1 MVADSDHPHHGPR
14 VEDDILIR
22 GRGQFAD
29 DVEKQGVA
37 HAVFVRSP
45 HAHARI
51 VSISLDEALKAPGVL
66 GVLTA
71 ADLEG
76 MGTVTRHPPVPGR
89 GGSKTA
95 FSHRPCLAA
104 DRVMHVGEAVA
115 VVIADSFSQALD
127 AAERVVVEYEELPA
141 LVDAQDAL
149 KPEAPRLFDEVPGNL
164 ALDYPG
170 PVDDPANVAAVD
182 EIIKSA
188 AHVARVTVVQQR
200 VVMAPMETRGATAH
214 YDTKAER
221 YTLRVCS
228 QGAGP
233 MRDMVAAIMGID
245 KGKLRVLTGD
255 VGGAFGLKSGAY
267 PEYPVLLVAARKYG
281 RRVHWMASRS
291 EAFNSDNQGRDN
303 VTVGELA
310 LDADGKFLALR
321 ARQIQNLGAYVAS
334 AGITLATMNFARCFP
349 AMYDIAKIDVGVQC
363 VYTNTIPTG
372 PYRGAGRPEAN
383 YLIERLVD
391 EAARVSGIDR
401 IELRRRNLIPPSA
414 IPYKTAVGTT
424 FDSGEFP
431 QVFEKAL
438 ALAQIETFADR
449 RAQSEANGR
458 LRGLGISCFLE
469 HSGGIPNEGAW
480 LTFPGNGTVVVSL
493 NVGNT
498 GQGHATVYPR
508 LVADKLGLDPKLV
521 KHRQGDSDFGIK
533 GFPSVASRS
542 TITAGT
548 AVMVEVEAMLEKGRA
563 LAANV
568 LEADEKD
575 IAYRR
580 GQFEVVG
587 TDRAISLF
595 ELAAK
600 AAELKEKGEIAESL
614 DTMRDVDT
622 PQTYPN
628 GCHIAEVEVEPET
641 GEVAVVG
648 YYAVDDCGN
657 VLDHT
662 LVHGQVHGGLAQGLG
677 QALFEQAVYDRES
690 GQLVTGSFMDYAMPR
705 AKDMPELLRDDTH
718 PVPATTNPLG
728 VKGAGEAGTTA
739 SIAAILN
746 AIADA
751 VPAAAQMDMPATLE
765 KVWRACQGIE
775 IPGRADLESEPQE
788 TEPQETEQQETEQQ
802 D

>member
-1 MVADSDHPHHGPR
+1 MAADSDHPSHGPR
-14 VEDDILIR
+14 VEDDALVR
-22 GRGQFAD
+22 GRGHFVD

-51 VSISLDEALKAPGVL
+51 VGISLDEALKAPGVL

-76 MGTVTRHPPVPGR
+76 IGSVTRHPPIGGR
-89 GGSKTA
+89 GGAKIA
-95 FSHRPCLAA
+95 FSHRPCLAEGK
-104 DRVMHVGEAVA
+104 VMHVGEAVA
-115 VVIADSFSQALD
+115 MVVADSLPQALD
-127 AAERVVVEYEELPA
+127 AAELVAVEYEELPA
-141 LVDAQDAL
+141 LVDAREAL
-149 KPEAPRLFDEVPGNL
+149 KSEAPRLFDDIPGNL

-182 EIIKSA
+182 EIIRSA

-200 VVMAPMETRGATAH
+200 MVMAPMETRGGTGSFDARSG
-214 YDTKAER
+214 R

-245 KGKLRVLTGD
+245 KQMLRVVTED

-267 PEYPVLLVAARKYG
+267 PEYPVLLAAAKKYG
-281 RRVHWMASRS
+281 RKVHWMASRS

-303 VTVGELA
+303 VTIGELA

-334 AGITLATMNFARCFP
+334 AGIQLATNNFARCFP
-349 AMYDIAKIDVGVQC
+349 AMYDIPKIDIGVQC

-391 EAARVSGIDR
+391 EAARVTGIDR
-401 IELRRRNLIPPSA
+401 IALRKRNLIPPSA
-414 IPYKTAVGTT
+414 IPYKTAMGAT
-424 FDSGEFP
+424 FDSGAFP
-431 QVFEKAL
+431 EIFDKAL
-438 ALAQIETFADR
+438 ALAQIERFADR
-449 RAQSEANGR
+449 RRESEANGK
-458 LRGLGISCFLE
+458 LRGIGISCFLE
-469 HSGGIPNEGAW
+469 HSGGVPNEGAW
-480 LTFPGNGTVVVSL
+480 LTFPGNGTVVVNM

-498 GQGHATVYPR
+498 GQGHATIYPR
-508 LVADKLGLDPKLV
+508 LVADKLAIDPALV
-521 KHRQGDSDFGIK
+521 KHRQGDSDLEIK
-533 GFPSVASRS
+533 GWPSVASRS

-548 AVMVEVEAMLEKGRA
+548 AVVRTVEAMLEKGKM
-563 LAANV
+563 LAAQI

-587 TDRAISLF
+587 TDRAIGLF
-595 ELAAK
+595 DLAAK
-600 AAELKEKGEIAESL
+600 AAEMKDKGEIAESL
-614 DTMRDVDT
+614 DTRRDVDT
-622 PQTYPN
+622 PQTFPN
-628 GCHIAEVEVEPET
+628 GCHIAEVEIEPET

-648 YYAVDDCGN
+648 YYAVDDCGT

-662 LVHGQVHGGLAQGLG
+662 LAHGQVHGGIAQGLG
-677 QALFEQAVYDRES
+677 QVLLEHAVYDAAS

-705 AKDMPELLRDDTH
+705 ANNMPSLLRDDSH

-728 VKGAGEAGTTA
+728 VKGVGEAGTTA
-739 SIAAILN
+739 SLAAIMN

-751 VPAAAQMDMPATLE
+751 LPAAAQMDMPATME
-765 KVWRACQGIE
+765 KIWRVCQAANVQTGLPARE
-775 IPGRADLESEPQE
+775 ASD
-788 TEPQETEQQETEQQ
+788 
-802 D
+802 

>member
-1 MVADSDHPHHGPR
+1 MAADSDHPSHGPR
-14 VEDDILIR
+14 VEDDALVR
-22 GRGQFAD
+22 GRGHFVD

-51 VSISLDEALKAPGVL
+51 VGISLDEALKAPGVL

-76 MGTVTRHPPVPGR
+76 IGSVTRHPPIGGR
-89 GGSKTA
+89 GGAKIA
-95 FSHRPCLAA
+95 FSHRPCLA
-104 DRVMHVGEAVA
+104 DGKVMHVGEAVA
-115 VVIADSFSQALD
+115 MVVADSLPQALD
-127 AAERVVVEYEELPA
+127 AAELVAVEYEELPA
-141 LVDAQDAL
+141 LVDAREAL
-149 KPEAPRLFDEVPGNL
+149 KSEAPRLFDDIPGNL

-182 EIIKSA
+182 EIIRSA

-200 VVMAPMETRGATAH
+200 MVMAPMETRGGTGSFDARSG
-214 YDTKAER
+214 R

-245 KGKLRVLTGD
+245 KQMLRVVTED

-267 PEYPVLLVAARKYG
+267 PEYPVLLAAAKKYG
-281 RRVHWMASRS
+281 RKVHWMASRS

-303 VTVGELA
+303 VTIGELA

-334 AGITLATMNFARCFP
+334 AGIQLATNNFARCFP
-349 AMYDIAKIDVGVQC
+349 AMYDIPKIDIGVQC

-391 EAARVSGIDR
+391 EAARVTGIDR
-401 IELRRRNLIPPSA
+401 IALRKRNLIPPSA
-414 IPYKTAVGTT
+414 IPYKTAMGAT
-424 FDSGEFP
+424 FDSGAFP
-431 QVFEKAL
+431 EIFDKAL
-438 ALAQIETFADR
+438 ALAQIERFADR
-449 RAQSEANGR
+449 RRESEANGK
-458 LRGLGISCFLE
+458 LRGIGISCFLE
-469 HSGGIPNEGAW
+469 HSGGVPNEGAW
-480 LTFPGNGTVVVSL
+480 LTFPGNGTVVVNM

-498 GQGHATVYPR
+498 GQGHATIYPR
-508 LVADKLGLDPKLV
+508 LVADKLAIDPALV
-521 KHRQGDSDFGIK
+521 KHRQGDSDLEIK
-533 GFPSVASRS
+533 GWPSVASRS

-548 AVMVEVEAMLEKGRA
+548 AVVRTVEAMLEKGKM
-563 LAANV
+563 LAAQI

-587 TDRAISLF
+587 TDRAIGLF
-595 ELAAK
+595 DLAAK
-600 AAELKEKGEIAESL
+600 AAEMKDKGEIAESL
-614 DTMRDVDT
+614 DTRRDVDT
-622 PQTYPN
+622 PQTFPN
-628 GCHIAEVEVEPET
+628 GCHIAEVEIEPET

-648 YYAVDDCGN
+648 YYAVDDCGT

-662 LVHGQVHGGLAQGLG
+662 LAHGQVHGGIAQGLG
-677 QALFEQAVYDRES
+677 QVLLEHAVYDAAS

-705 AKDMPELLRDDTH
+705 ANNMPSLLRDDSH

-728 VKGAGEAGTTA
+728 VKGVGEAGTTA
-739 SIAAILN
+739 SLAAIMN

-751 VPAAAQMDMPATLE
+751 LPAAAQMDMPATME
-765 KVWRACQGIE
+765 KIWRVCQAANVQTGLPARE
-775 IPGRADLESEPQE
+775 ASD
-788 TEPQETEQQETEQQ
+788 
-802 D
+802 

>member
-1 MVADSDHPHHGPR
+1 MAADSDHPSHGPR
-14 VEDDILIR
+14 VEDDALVR
-22 GRGQFAD
+22 GRGHFVD

-51 VSISLDEALKAPGVL
+51 VGISLDEALKAPGVL

-76 MGTVTRHPPVPGR
+76 IGSVTRHPPIGGR
-89 GGSKTA
+89 GGAKIA
-95 FSHRPCLAA
+95 FSHRPCLA
-104 DRVMHVGEAVA
+104 DGKVMHVGEAVA
-115 VVIADSFSQALD
+115 MVVADSLPQALD
-127 AAERVVVEYEELPA
+127 AAELVAVEYEELPA
-141 LVDAQDAL
+141 LVDAREAL
-149 KPEAPRLFDEVPGNL
+149 KSEAPRLFDDIPGNL

-182 EIIKSA
+182 EIIRSA

-200 VVMAPMETRGATAH
+200 MVMAPMETRGGTGSFDARSG
-214 YDTKAER
+214 R

-245 KGKLRVLTGD
+245 KQMLRVVTED

-267 PEYPVLLVAARKYG
+267 PEYPVLLAAAKKYG
-281 RRVHWMASRS
+281 RKVHWMASRS

-303 VTVGELA
+303 VTIGELA

-334 AGITLATMNFARCFP
+334 AGIQLATNNFARCFP
-349 AMYDIAKIDVGVQC
+349 AMYDIPKIDIGVQC

-391 EAARVSGIDR
+391 EAARVTGIDR
-401 IELRRRNLIPPSA
+401 IALRKRNLIPPSA
-414 IPYKTAVGTT
+414 IPYKTAMGAT
-424 FDSGEFP
+424 FDSGAFP
-431 QVFEKAL
+431 EIFDKAL
-438 ALAQIETFADR
+438 ALAQIERFADR
-449 RAQSEANGR
+449 RRESEANGK
-458 LRGLGISCFLE
+458 LRGIGISCFLE
-469 HSGGIPNEGAW
+469 HSGGVPNEGAW
-480 LTFPGNGTVVVSL
+480 LTFPGNGTVVVNM

-498 GQGHATVYPR
+498 GQGHATIYPR
-508 LVADKLGLDPKLV
+508 LVADKLAIDPALV
-521 KHRQGDSDFGIK
+521 KHRQGDSDLEIK
-533 GFPSVASRS
+533 GWPSVASRS

-548 AVMVEVEAMLEKGRA
+548 AVVRTVEAMLEKGKM
-563 LAANV
+563 LAAQI

-587 TDRAISLF
+587 TDRAIGLF
-595 ELAAK
+595 DLAVK
-600 AAELKEKGEIAESL
+600 AAEMKDKGEIAESL
-614 DTMRDVDT
+614 DTRRDVDT
-622 PQTYPN
+622 PQTFPN
-628 GCHIAEVEVEPET
+628 GCHIAEVEIEPET

-648 YYAVDDCGN
+648 YYAVDDCGT

-662 LVHGQVHGGLAQGLG
+662 LAHGQVHGGIAQGLG
-677 QALFEQAVYDRES
+677 QVLLEHAVYDAAN

-705 AKDMPELLRDDTH
+705 ANNMPSLLRDDSH

-728 VKGAGEAGTTA
+728 VKGVGEAGTTA
-739 SIAAILN
+739 SLAAIMN

-751 VPAAAQMDMPATLE
+751 LPAAAQMDMPATME
-765 KVWRACQGIE
+765 KIWRVCQAANVQTGLPARE
-775 IPGRADLESEPQE
+775 ASD
-788 TEPQETEQQETEQQ
+788 
-802 D
+802 

>member
-1 MVADSDHPHHGPR
+1 MAADSDHPSHGPR
-14 VEDDILIR
+14 VEDDALVR
-22 GRGQFAD
+22 GRGHFVD

-51 VSISLDEALKAPGVL
+51 VGISLDEALKAPGVL

-76 MGTVTRHPPVPGR
+76 IGSVTRHPPIGGR
-89 GGSKTA
+89 GGAKIA
-95 FSHRPCLAA
+95 FSHRPCLA
-104 DRVMHVGEAVA
+104 DGKVMHVGEAVA
-115 VVIADSFSQALD
+115 MVVADSLPQALD
-127 AAERVVVEYEELPA
+127 AAELVAVEYEELPA
-141 LVDAQDAL
+141 LVDAREAL
-149 KPEAPRLFDEVPGNL
+149 KSEAPRLFDDIPGNL

-182 EIIKSA
+182 EIIRSA

-200 VVMAPMETRGATAH
+200 MVMAPMETRGGTGSFDARSG
-214 YDTKAER
+214 R

-245 KGKLRVLTGD
+245 KQMLRVVTED

-267 PEYPVLLVAARKYG
+267 PEYPVLLAAAKKYG
-281 RRVHWMASRS
+281 RKVHWMASRS

-303 VTVGELA
+303 VTIGELA

-334 AGITLATMNFARCFP
+334 AGIQLATNNFARCFP
-349 AMYDIAKIDVGVQC
+349 AMYDIPKIDIGVQC

-391 EAARVSGIDR
+391 EAARVTGIDR
-401 IELRRRNLIPPSA
+401 IALRKRNLIPPSA
-414 IPYKTAVGTT
+414 IPYKTAMGAT
-424 FDSGEFP
+424 FDSGAFP
-431 QVFEKAL
+431 EIFDKAL
-438 ALAQIETFADR
+438 ALAQIERFADR
-449 RAQSEANGR
+449 RRESEANGK
-458 LRGLGISCFLE
+458 LRGIGISCFLE
-469 HSGGIPNEGAW
+469 HSGGVPNEGAW
-480 LTFPGNGTVVVSL
+480 LTFPGNGTVVVNM

-498 GQGHATVYPR
+498 GQGHATIYPR
-508 LVADKLGLDPKLV
+508 LVADKLAIDPALV
-521 KHRQGDSDFGIK
+521 KHRQGDSDLEIK
-533 GFPSVASRS
+533 GWPSVASRS

-548 AVMVEVEAMLEKGRA
+548 AVVRTVEAMLEKGKM
-563 LAANV
+563 LAAQI

-587 TDRAISLF
+587 TDRAIGLF
-595 ELAAK
+595 DLAAK
-600 AAELKEKGEIAESL
+600 AAEMKDKGEIAESL
-614 DTMRDVDT
+614 DTRRDVDT
-622 PQTYPN
+622 PQTFPN
-628 GCHIAEVEVEPET
+628 GCHIAEVEIEPET

-648 YYAVDDCGN
+648 YYAVDDCGT

-662 LVHGQVHGGLAQGLG
+662 LAHGQVHGGIAQGLG
-677 QALFEQAVYDRES
+677 QVLLEHAVYDAAN

-705 AKDMPELLRDDTH
+705 ANNMPSLLRDDSH

-728 VKGAGEAGTTA
+728 VKGVGEAGTTA
-739 SIAAILN
+739 SLAAIMN

-751 VPAAAQMDMPATLE
+751 LPAAAQMDMPATME
-765 KVWRACQGIE
+765 KIWRVCQAANVQTGLPARE
-775 IPGRADLESEPQE
+775 ASD
-788 TEPQETEQQETEQQ
+788 
-802 D
+802 